1 VTTVPQNPATVPA
14 RAAAPVRGA
23 GAFEEALLGLLLLL
37 MPLIPTVEFLG
48 RRLFGAGIP
57 DAADYLRHLTL
68 WVGFLGAMVATRDD
82 RHLKLVHDSGWVP
95 ERIRAGAVFLGTFVS
110 AAVAAGLF
118 VAALQLVLSE
128 APALPAAVRTL
139 VPGFVADRLI
149 SAEGFTGG
157 NAARIGGWLPVW
169 VAESIMAV
177 GFLVIAAR
185 FVFRAPLGR
194 PAKIALAAAVP
205 LAVALAAAPA
215 ELGGWA
221 WAGWALLLVAGAF
234 GAPIFVLLGGVAL
247 LLFRSSGVT
256 IASVPAETY
265 RIVASPIFP
274 TIPIFTIVGILLSE
288 GGTSMRLVR
297 LVRAL
302 FGPVPGG
309 AAVAATL
316 LCTFFTTFTGASGV
330 TILALGGLLLPVLV
344 GSGYPE
350 RFSVGLLTASGSMG
364 LLLPPSLV
372 VILYGVVAH
381 VPINA
386 LFEAGIL
393 PGMMMLLPVLLM
405 CWWEGRAIHAARQ
418 PFQAREALAALWG
431 AKGEV
436 LLPVAA
442 LVLIFS
448 GICTLVEASAILAVL
463 ALIVVLAHRELRPGR
478 LLAVFAR
485 SGTLVG
491 SVLII
496 LGVAM
501 GLTSYLVDAQVPMRA
516 AEWVSGHLHA
526 RWVFLLALN
535 GALLV
540 VGCLMDIYSALVVV
554 VPLILP
560 MAALFGVDPL
570 HLGVIFLANLQL
582 GYLTPP
588 VGMNLFLAS
597 LTLERPFAAVIRG
610 VLPFLLVLAV
620 VVLVITYVPWLSTGA
635 PALLH

>member
-1 VTTVPQNPATVPA
+1 VKTVMQPTATGPP
-14 RAAAPVRGA
+14 RSAATVRGA
-23 GAFEEALLGLLLLL
+23 GAFEDALLGLLLLL
-37 MPLIPTVEFLG
+37 MPLIPTLELLG
-48 RRLFGAGIP
+48 RRFFRAGIP

-68 WVGFLGAMVATRDD
+68 WVGFLGAMIATRED

-95 ERIRAGAVFLGTFVS
+95 ARIRAGAVFLATFVS

-118 VAALQLVLSE
+118 VAALQLVFSE
-128 APALPAAVRTL
+128 APALPASAQSL
-139 VPGFVADRLI
+139 LPAFVAERLI
-149 SAEGFTGG
+149 SSGGFAGG

-169 VAESIMAV
+169 AAESVMAV

-185 FVFRAPLGR
+185 FVLRAPLGKR
-194 PAKIALAAAVP
+194 AKVALALVVP
-205 LAVALAAAPA
+205 LAVALAAAPPA
-215 ELGGWA
+215 LGGWV
-221 WAGWALLLVAGAF
+221 WAAWALLAAAAAF

-247 LLFRSSGVT
+247 LLFRTSGVT
-256 IASVPAETY
+256 IASIPAETY

-274 TIPIFTIVGILLSE
+274 TIPIFTVVGVLLSE
-288 GGTSMRLVR
+288 GGTSRRLVR
-297 LVRAL
+297 LFKAL

-309 AAVAATL
+309 AAVAAVL

-330 TILALGGLLLPVLV
+330 TILALGGLLLPVLLE
-344 GSGYPE
+344 SGYPE

-381 VPINA
+381 VPIDE
-386 LFEAGIL
+386 LFKAGLL
-393 PGMMMLLPVLLM
+393 PGMMMLLPVVLM
-405 CWWEGRAIHAARQ
+405 CYFEGRKIGAART
-418 PFQAREALAALWG
+418 PFQAREVLAALWD

-436 LLPVAA
+436 LLPAAA

-448 GICTLVEASAILAVL
+448 GICTLVETSAILAIL
-463 ALIVVLAHRELRPGR
+463 ALIVVFAHRDLKPRR

-485 SGTLVG
+485 GGTLIG

-516 AEWVSGHLHA
+516 TEWVAGHLHS

-560 MAALFGVDPL
+560 MAAAFDVNPL

-597 LTLERPFAAVIRG
+597 LTLERPFATVLRG
-610 VLPFLLVLAV
+610 VLPFLLLLAG
-620 VVLVITYVPWLSTGA
+620 VVLIITYIPWLSTGA
-635 PALLH
+635 PALLR

>member
-1 VTTVPQNPATVPA
+1 
-14 RAAAPVRGA
+14 
-23 GAFEEALLGLLLLL
+23 
-37 MPLIPTVEFLG
+37 MFL
-48 RRLFGAGIP
+48 
-57 DAADYLRHLTL
+57 
-68 WVGFLGAMVATRDD
+68 
-82 RHLKLVHDSGWVP
+82 
-95 ERIRAGAVFLGTFVS
+95 ETFVS

-128 APALPAAVRTL
+128 APALPAAAKSL
-139 VPGFVADRLI
+139 LPGFVADRLI
-149 SAEGFTGG
+149 PAEGFSGG
-157 NAARIGGWLPVW
+157 NAARIGGWLAGLGRRERHGPRVPGDRR
-169 VAESIMAV
+169 A
-177 GFLVIAAR
+177 L
-185 FVFRAPLGR
+185 RAPGGARQDGESL
-194 PAKIALAAAVP
+194 ALAALVP
-205 LAVALAAAPA
+205 LAVAAGRRPG

-221 WAGWALLLVAGAF
+221 WAAWALLLAAVAF
-234 GAPIFVLLGGVAL
+234 GAPIFVLLGGAAL
-247 LLFRSSGVT
+247 ILFRTSGVT
-256 IASVPAETY
+256 IAAIPAETY

-274 TIPIFTIVGILLSE
+274 TIPIFTAVGILLSE
-288 GGTSMRLVR
+288 GRTSERLVR
-297 LVRAL
+297 LFRAL

-330 TILALGGLLLPVLV
+330 TILALGGLLLPVLLK
-344 GSGYPE
+344 SGYPE

-381 VPINA
+381 VPVDS
-386 LFEAGIL
+386 LFKAAFL
-393 PGMMMLLPVLLM
+393 PGLLMLLPVLLL
-405 CWWEGRAIHAARQ
+405 CLWEGRAIHAARA
-418 PFQAREALAALWG
+418 PFQAREALAALWD

-436 LLPVAA
+436 LLPVVA
-442 LVLIFS
+442 LWLIFS
-448 GICTLVEASAILAVL
+448 GICSLVETAAILAVL
-463 ALIVVLAHRELRPGR
+463 SLIVVLAHRDLRPGR

-501 GLTSYLVDAQVPMRA
+501 GLTSWLVDAQVPMRA
-516 AEWVSGHLHA
+516 AEWVAGHLHS

-560 MAALFGVDPL
+560 MAAAFGVDPL

-588 VGMNLFLAS
+588 VGMNLFLGS
-597 LTLERPFAAVIRG
+597 LALKRPFAAVTRSI
-610 VLPFLLVLAV
+610 LPFLLLLAG
-620 VVLVITYVPWLSTGA
+620 VVLLITYVPWLSTGP
-635 PALLH
+635 PALLR